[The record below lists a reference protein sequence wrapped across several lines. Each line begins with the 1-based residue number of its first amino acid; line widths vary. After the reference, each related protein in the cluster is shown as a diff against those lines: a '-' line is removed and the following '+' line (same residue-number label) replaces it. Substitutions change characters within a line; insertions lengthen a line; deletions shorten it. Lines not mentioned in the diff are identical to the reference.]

1 MGMKDISDMASVH
14 EWCFVG
20 LIDVNFLHLHKS
32 HLPKFRR
39 QLKGKSSTLGG
50 QLGLMAPDGAL
61 ETFS

>member
-1 MGMKDISDMASVH
+1 MAAKKISDLASDH
-14 EWCFVG
+14 EWCFVR

-39 QLKGKSSTLGG
+39 QLKGKSPTLGG